1 MPRLRNRAGLR
12 VPQRLRDEEVLED
25 GPERNEEEENQ
36 FDHLPDEIDL
46 IELELVADAQEEE
59 MGEIDRELEE
69 EEEEQNIG
77 NRWEFCYSQ
86 HDDPRNRSRA
96 VLVFFVK
103 LESITIL
110 IFRLKQI

>member
-46 IELELVADAQEEE
+46 IELELVANKFHGKSSCSTLEKLYQKNNNEFRFY
-59 MGEIDRELEE
+59 GFELV
-69 EEEEQNIG
+69 
-77 NRWEFCYSQ
+77 YL
-86 HDDPRNRSRA
+86 A
-96 VLVFFVK
+96 
-103 LESITIL
+103 
-110 IFRLKQI
+110 